1 MLCTLSDLLAFRV
14 WRKHPVPTPWRAFG
28 VLYGVLWVANCIAMI
43 AIAAVLIVAAVS
55 K

>member
-14 WRKHPVPTPWRAFG
+14 WRKPPVPAPWRAFG
-28 VLYGVLWVANCIAMI
+28 VLYGVLWFANCIAMI